1 MRPYD
6 GGSVWGKRELALSP
20 SRLTFLA
27 MPLDVSDVRVTPTD
41 AEVQEGESL
50 TLTCEAE
57 SNQDLE
63 FEWLRDKV
71 PRCLWDCGQCELAPF
86 QTP

>member
-1 MRPYD
+1 
-6 GGSVWGKRELALSP
+6 
-20 SRLTFLA
+20 
-27 MPLDVSDVRVTPTD
+27 MPPDVSDVQVNPT
-41 AEVQEGESL
+41 APEVQEGESL

-71 PRCLWDCGQCELAPF
+71 PRHL
-86 QTP
+86 

>member
-1 MRPYD
+1 MAARP
-6 GGSVWGKRELALSP
+6 GERGNWLFL

-27 MPLDVSDVRVTPTD
+27 MPSDVSDVRVNPT
-41 AEVQEGESL
+41 APEVQEGDSL

-63 FEWLRDKV
+63 FEWLRAKV
-71 PRCLWDCGQCELAPF
+71 PRCLWD
-86 QTP
+86 

>member
-1 MRPYD
+1 MRHS
-6 GGSVWGKRELALSP
+6 GGFSLGQEGTGGPAQAD
-20 SRLTFLA
+20 TLA
-27 MPLDVSDVRVTPTD
+27 MPPDVSDVRVNP
-41 AEVQEGESL
+41 AAPEAQEGDSL

-71 PRCLWDCGQCELAPF
+71 PGWLWDCGQELASP
-86 QTP
+86 QIP